1 MIHSICIRAL
11 FFLKKWAISKRVWGY
26 KVKKFLVNFHG
37 LYCFVP
43 SDTIT
48 QNDVIRAYFRHL
60 LRAVTTR
67 NTFSSSYWYF
77 HTPKFLNLHG
87 GFLLRI
93 AQNLLQ
99 FAFFIYTAHLPC
111 LSKIWPGKWFKKK
124 SYTKEEWTEKFKSI
138 SWKWDLLR
146 RTQKRPHPLLC
157 LWKGLIA
164 VISSACASAKL
175 KINLTWP

>member
-60 LRAVTTR
+60 PHVILFLVLTGIFTPR
-67 NTFSSSYWYF
+67 NFWICM
-77 HTPKFLNLHG
+77 G
-87 GFLLRI
+87 
-93 AQNLLQ
+93 
-99 FAFFIYTAHLPC
+99 AFFFELPKIYYNLPFLFIPHTC
-111 LSKIWPGKWFKKK
+111 PALLKYGLVNDLRKRVIRRKNGQKNSKVYPGSETF
-124 SYTKEEWTEKFKSI
+124 
-138 SWKWDLLR
+138 
-146 RTQKRPHPLLC
+146 
-157 LWKGLIA
+157 
-164 VISSACASAKL
+164 
-175 KINLTWP
+175 